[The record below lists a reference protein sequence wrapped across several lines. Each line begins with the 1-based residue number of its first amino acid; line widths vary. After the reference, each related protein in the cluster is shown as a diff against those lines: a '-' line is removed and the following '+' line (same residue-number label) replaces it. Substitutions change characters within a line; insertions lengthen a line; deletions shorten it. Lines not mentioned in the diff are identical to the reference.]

1 VLEAIKRVGCI
12 PTAEAIATLVH
23 DRVRQVDFSGLHAS
37 LNGHTDSISE
47 VLRCLA
53 DLRSDIWSLR
63 CRLEIK
69 VSETPTRVVQP
80 VIEKVVQPVIQQCPM
95 VQATAVVP
103 AATAVVPATTAVVP
117 ATTALVQAAVVQ
129 AEATTPWT
137 PRRQIKAS
145 PSVPSLTPRGMDDYV
160 GQKMQTLIQ
169 TQGSVKAPR
178 SITCGEVVQAV
189 ESYVVDGSGITMTP
203 RTMRSLSRGT
213 SPAVKDRLQSA
224 SQELMQTRQS
234 LAEQRT
240 ASRVSLSQSGLVL
253 NKSRDGKLGPD

>member
-37 LNGHTDSISE
+37 LNGHTESISE

-53 DLRSDIWSLR
+53 DLRSEIWSLR

-69 VSETPTRVVQP
+69 VSETPTQVVQPVIEKVVQP
-80 VIEKVVQPVIQQCPM
+80 VIEKVVQPVIQQSPI

-160 GQKMQTLIQ
+160 GQ
-169 TQGSVKAPR
+169 
-178 SITCGEVVQAV
+178 
-189 ESYVVDGSGITMTP
+189 
-203 RTMRSLSRGT
+203 
-213 SPAVKDRLQSA
+213 
-224 SQELMQTRQS
+224 
-234 LAEQRT
+234 
-240 ASRVSLSQSGLVL
+240 
-253 NKSRDGKLGPD
+253 